1 MNNLP
6 AELVD
11 RINRTPKRSLVQ
23 FETNSGGFIPYTSMT
38 RRSQSIGAASLSHS
52 SGVHKAAVMPH
63 VAETSHWLTR
73 NEVQLLIKYL

>member
-38 RRSQSIGAASLSHS
+38 RRSQSIGAASLSHNG
-52 SGVHKAAVMPH
+52 SGIHNAAVMPH

-73 NEVQLLIKYL
+73 NEV